1 VFDSDNWTE
10 IFNAI
15 KKNKLRTFLTGFS
28 ISWGIFMFITLLASS
43 NGAKNGVMSTFGSR
57 SVNSVQVWG
66 RSTSMPY
73 KGLSDNR
80 KVDFDQKD
88 YNLVNNQVTEK
99 EYVSAYI
106 SAIVSAGFNNN
117 NTTSQ
122 FVGVYPEYTHIN
134 GVKIKNKQGRFLN
147 DMDIIKQRKVAVV
160 NQRLKEVLY
169 KDENP
174 VGKDLIV
181 NKLHFTVIGVFE
193 ETSIIDIEK
202 AYIPLTTAQLL
213 YKGGWGFE
221 SIAFTVNNL
230 ETEKKN
236 ALFVNGLREKFGLLH
251 RFNPKDERAIA
262 VSNQLNNYLQ
272 TLGIF
277 NAVTVF
283 IWIIGIGTLF
293 AGIVGISNIMLITVR
308 ERTKE
313 FGIRKALGANPSSIL
328 KSIILESVLITSLF
342 GYLGMFFGIGL
353 CKLFDSFLEANP
365 EISSL
370 AIFKHPSVDIS
381 IAIGAMIV
389 LIIAGVLAGYF
400 PARIAV
406 KIPPVEA
413 MRAE

>member
-1 VFDSDNWTE
+1 
-10 IFNAI
+10 
-15 KKNKLRTFLTGFS
+15 
-28 ISWGIFMFITLLASS
+28 MFITLLASS